1 MEVVKFVQVV
11 VGVNVCNINLFKRSN
26 NMQNKELIKYLLKNF
41 EEQIKI
47 CNFTDLEGHPLEL
60 NIPFLQLI
68 KELHKEVD

>member
-1 MEVVKFVQVV
+1 
-11 VGVNVCNINLFKRSN
+11 
-26 NMQNKELIKYLLKNF
+26 MQNKELIKYLLKNF

-47 CNFTDLEGHPLEL
+47 CNFTDSEGHPLEL